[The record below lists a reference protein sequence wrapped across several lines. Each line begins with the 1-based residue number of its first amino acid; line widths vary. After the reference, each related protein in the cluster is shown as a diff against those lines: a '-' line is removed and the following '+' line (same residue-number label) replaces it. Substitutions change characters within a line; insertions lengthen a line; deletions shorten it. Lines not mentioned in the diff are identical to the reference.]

1 MNLIRS
7 RGNSGLQNLCELP
20 TLSPEQNETGGMNK
34 RQQKN
39 LILALGILVGIVA
52 ILAAVGSMGG

>member
-1 MNLIRS
+1 
-7 RGNSGLQNLCELP
+7 
-20 TLSPEQNETGGMNK
+20 MNK

-39 LILALGILVGIVA
+39 LILALGILIGIVA

>member
-1 MNLIRS
+1 
-7 RGNSGLQNLCELP
+7 
-20 TLSPEQNETGGMNK
+20 MNK